1 MSRVTWYQ
9 KKAIWVTRLVCMEF
23 HLYMPWVYVM
33 KYAWSCAASFPAQ
46 LILYK
51 DLLVQGSAHM
61 SSHPISVADA
71 KDTGRVLGRNSGWL
85 DADD

>member
-1 MSRVTWYQ
+1 
-9 KKAIWVTRLVCMEF
+9 
-23 HLYMPWVYVM
+23 
-33 KYAWSCAASFPAQ
+33 
-46 LILYK
+46 
-51 DLLVQGSAHM
+51 M